1 MPLGRNEIKM
11 NSKIKNL
18 LIIILVI
25 ILIIMIIVIIN
36 LKNENN
42 KINKELETGITKEGI
57 TEEQLDNIDQ
67 KVDLANT
74 KIIDYEDNIIES
86 KLTNKEKETLEKMKK
101 EIKNT
106 QNEEEKTK
114 KLEEVIEINREYM
127 KKYITS
133 SEQEKIE
140 NYQKKLDKI
149 EEKYNKYLGTKID
162 IHENGSTKEKEINL
176 KNLRQD
182 IEKELDSLGDL
193 K

>member
-1 MPLGRNEIKM
+1 M

-74 KIIDYEDNIIES
+74 KIIDYEYNIIES

>member
-1 MPLGRNEIKM
+1 M

-42 KINKELETGITKEGI
+42 KINKEKGKELETGITKEGI

-67 KVDLANT
+67 KVDLANA
-74 KIIDYEDNIIES
+74 KIIDYKDNIIES

>member
-1 MPLGRNEIKM
+1 
-11 NSKIKNL
+11 
-18 LIIILVI
+18 
-25 ILIIMIIVIIN
+25 MIIVIIN

-42 KINKELETGITKEGI
+42 KINKGKELETGIIKEGI

-67 KVDLANT
+67 KVELANS
-74 KIIDYEDNIIES
+74 KIIDYEDKIIES

-114 KLEEVIEINREYM
+114 KLEEVIEINREYR

-133 SEQEKIE
+133 SEQEKID

-182 IEKELDSLGDL
+182 IEKQLDSLGDL

>member
-74 KIIDYEDNIIES
+74 KIIDYEYNIIES